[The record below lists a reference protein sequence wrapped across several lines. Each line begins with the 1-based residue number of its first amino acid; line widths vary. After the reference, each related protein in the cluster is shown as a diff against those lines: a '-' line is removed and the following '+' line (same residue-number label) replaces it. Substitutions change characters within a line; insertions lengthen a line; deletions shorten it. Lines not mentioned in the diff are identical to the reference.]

1 MANVNGKAT
10 ACDTTQP
17 LFRIEPE
24 IFHKTKEP
32 LNTSLN
38 QHFSSFCEFLL
49 LCDQKNIH
57 CDLYKGIL
65 CKKKKSAKIRQILR
79 KQFLK
84 SPYLDNK
91 FQQVIK
97 IEQKSWIFKNFPQI
111 KPVAKFG

>member
-1 MANVNGKAT
+1 
-10 ACDTTQP
+10 
-17 LFRIEPE
+17 
-24 IFHKTKEP
+24 
-32 LNTSLN
+32 
-38 QHFSSFCEFLL
+38 
-49 LCDQKNIH
+49 
-57 CDLYKGIL
+57 
-65 CKKKKSAKIRQILR
+65 LR